1 MSFFG
6 GWYIEYICKIYDV
19 YGVDDDGDDND
30 DDDGDDD
37 DDNDDEIWF
46 ANRRPGDPR
55 KINWGGSSCSMTG
68 TEEVLTFDNCIT
80 M

>member
-1 MSFFG
+1 MR
-6 GWYIEYICKIYDV
+6 IEYICKIYDV
-19 YGVDDDGDDND
+19 YNVVDDDDGDDND
-30 DDDGDDD
+30 DDDDDD
-37 DDNDDEIWF
+37 EYDDDEIWF